1 MRTISLLGAPSNL
14 GLKPYDDSGRARGVV
29 DAPRVF
35 RELGLAQRLGAR
47 DCGDVA
53 APAYDYAH
61 RRNSIRNEASIARY
75 SRALGDAVKRIR
87 DDDHFA
93 LILGGDCSILLGTLL
108 GCGEEV
114 GLAFLDGHCDFATP
128 EISHTGGAA
137 GMDLAL
143 AVGRGGS
150 PLSRLRNGRPLI
162 DESRVVAL
170 CRKDLADE
178 PYYGDDSIRNSRVL
192 DLPWESAGAAE
203 IALARLGDSPFVIH
217 VDADVL
223 DPEEMPAVDSPEP
236 GGIQA
241 DELTRMLRTL
251 ARQPNAIALELTV
264 YDPWLDEDRRCAR
277 LLADLLTSALT

>member
-1 MRTISLLGAPSNL
+1 MRSISILGAPSNL
-14 GLKPYDDSGRARGVV
+14 GLKPYDDSGRARGVI
-29 DAPRVF
+29 DAPKVF
-35 RELGLAQRLGAR
+35 RELGLAQRLRAIDR
-47 DCGDVA
+47 GDVA

-61 RRNSIRNEASIARY
+61 RANTIRNEASIERY
-75 SRALGDAVKRIR
+75 SHDLARAVRSIR

-108 GCGEEV
+108 GCGEDV

-128 EISHTGGAA
+128 TLSHTGGAA

-150 PLSRLRNGRPLI
+150 PLSRLREGRALI
-162 DESRVVAL
+162 DESRVVTL

-178 PYYGDDSIRNSRVL
+178 PYYGDDSITKSRVL
-192 DLPWESAGAAE
+192 DLPWPDASAE
-203 IALARLGDSPFVIH
+203 KALQRIGDKPFVIH

-223 DPEEMPAVDSPEP
+223 DPDEMPAVDSPEP
-236 GGIQA
+236 GGA
-241 DELTRMLRTL
+241 KAHELLEILRPL
-251 ARQPNAIALELTV
+251 VQHENAIALELTV

-277 LLADLLTSALT
+277 LLADLLTNALT